1 MNEPKE
7 IELKYLTDKNFK
19 LINLISI
26 LVLEGYIPWE
36 FKKSTNIDSY
46 FDTPNKDLL
55 KKGASLRI
63 RTVGNNSFG
72 TLKYPCKE
80 EKSFVVMVEVEKEL
94 ENNSFTSLQKDLQE
108 VPFDLS
114 DVCPIPALTL
124 RNNRNEV
131 FLSSGDLT
139 IAVANDDVT
148 YEAVGTLEKETM
160 LEIELKEGTNYV
172 VLDYLDKLITSK
184 LGLVSNKENKYKR
197 GLKLTTIHSLTRKKP
212 Q

>member
-7 IELKYLTDKNFK
+7 LELKYLTDKDFK
-19 LINLISI
+19 LVNLISL
-26 LVLEGYIPWE
+26 LVLEGFIPWE
-36 FKKSTNIDSY
+36 IKKCTNTDTY

-55 KKGASLRI
+55 KNGASLRI
-63 RTVGNNSFG
+63 RTVGKKSIG

-80 EKSFVVMVEVEKEL
+80 ENSFVVRVEIEKEL
-94 ENNSFTSLQKDLQE
+94 ENNSFTSLQKVFQE

-114 DVCPIPALTL
+114 DVCPIPVITIT
-124 RNNRNEV
+124 NNRNEV
-131 FLSSGDLT
+131 FLSSEDLT

-148 YEAVGTLEKETM
+148 YDALDAKEKKTM
-160 LEIELKEGTNYV
+160 LEIELKEGTNYEA
-172 VLDYLDKLITSK
+172 LDYIDKLITSK
-184 LGLVSNKENKYKR
+184 LGLVSTKESKYNR